1 MDDRADYDISQYASL
16 TNPWHQ
22 DPTAYLDRYYTLY
35 HKPSTTEQYAS
46 VYVRQSPNKIC
57 VLGISQP
64 PANAHSVRMHTS
76 LVNNKVKTDTIL
88 CDLLDEAG
96 QVVQQ
101 VRAEMEGKL
110 LELNSQ
116 CNTLLFNGHHM
127 DTGFIAIIMPKVED
141 TKVQL
146 KEFTVTASQCRT

>member
-1 MDDRADYDISQYASL
+1 MDDRADYDIAQYATL
-16 TNPWHQ
+16 TDSWHQ

-35 HKPSTTEQYAS
+35 HKASTAPEQFAS

-64 PANAHSVRMHTS
+64 PSNVRSVRMHTS
-76 LVNNKVKTDTIL
+76 LVNNKVKTGTVL

-110 LELNSQ
+110 LELNNQ
-116 CNTLLFNGHHM
+116 CNELLLNGHHM

-146 KEFTVTASQCRT
+146 NEFTISCT